1 MQKYK
6 NIAFSYVPKV
16 IYRGGY
22 LSSVFPPL
30 ISNRPRL
37 PVRTPSY
44 EYHKAASLHSRKQ
57 FANKPEQNLNL
68 TQSATF
74 PPFPTAHANA
84 AFPTYG
90 CADA

>member
-16 IYRGGY
+16 IYR
-22 LSSVFPPL
+22 VF
-30 ISNRPRL
+30 SRL
-37 PVRTPSY
+37 W
-44 EYHKAASLHSRKQ
+44 KQ

>member
-16 IYRGGY
+16 IYR
-22 LSSVFPPL
+22 VF
-30 ISNRPRL
+30 SRL
-37 PVRTPSY
+37 WY